1 MCWRGVCRVATPS
14 APRRGG
20 VASVADVTARPDSPA
35 SSASP
40 ESTGATS
47 APPESGGRLG
57 LLAAVAL
64 AAAGALLI
72 GLAPLVGVAD
82 GAEPA
87 FTSWPWLLVLAAL
100 PPALAALSLR
110 AGKRGLAAG
119 LLITPAVLAPGRLV
133 LDAQLVVGA
142 VDVARP
148 ELLKPTTLDPLP
160 PAPGT
165 WMLLAAHVLTGLA
178 GAVAAATAG
187 DRGSAAPAF
196 GSEEPLGPDSAER
209 AQRSGARRQGLLA
222 LVLCAAFTAG
232 VGSLMT
238 QLASDDPYLVPHAA
252 VDSSVLVLVGSVLF
266 AIGIPSA
273 GGLAVSS
280 ADPEFARGGLLGLA
294 LAMGAYA
301 VPSLA
306 AATFVPTLHYGSGA
320 VYCLL
325 AALALAALAAPAGR
339 VPQVDEHD
347 LNLPAGARLSTTA
360 GALAV
365 LAGGLGAAGA
375 ASPVLQVSEL
385 FLSNPATYPARM
397 LWPAGVVVLV
407 LGAALLWRPVAPRV
421 RPALVVAWAAL
432 PLATAGVLDSV
443 FTSLQV
449 PGTFALPGTWL
460 ASAGALLGALAAVV
474 AAVAGAIERD
484 DVDLTER
491 TWRPL
496 GLAPA
501 ALVVLLAL
509 GAFSLP
515 AVTAPEYVEPGLFRG
530 FSTASWG
537 EVIALAAVVGAAVL
551 VPRSRPARA
560 AGLLAGAALVL
571 LVRALEFPLTQG
583 RVPGSAPGPAVW
595 CSAGGIVVALL
606 GAVVLA
612 LRGERAPV
620 VSSGGDPAVEPPSD
634 WSPSAESSSARSASS
649 PGESAGSET
658 ARSETAGSEPDQSAP
673 SGWSGQ
679 L

>member
-1 MCWRGVCRVATPS
+1 MVRGAATPS
-14 APRRGG
+14 SPRRGW

-35 SSASP
+35 SSATP
-40 ESTGATS
+40 ESTGTTS
-47 APPESGGRLG
+47 APPENGGRIG
-57 LLAAVAL
+57 LLAAIAL
-64 AAAGALLI
+64 AAAGALLF
-72 GLAPLVGVAD
+72 GLAPAVGVAD
-82 GAEPA
+82 GAQPA
-87 FTSWPWLLVLAAL
+87 FTSWPWLLVPAAL
-100 PPALAALSLR
+100 PPALAAWSLR

-119 LLITPAVLAPGRLV
+119 LLIAPAVLAPGRLV

-160 PAPGT
+160 PATGT
-165 WMLLAAHVLTGLA
+165 WMLLAAHALIGLA
-178 GAVAAATAG
+178 GAVAAVTAG
-187 DRGSAAPAF
+187 DRGSAAPSF
-196 GSEEPLGPDSAER
+196 GSDEPLGPDSAER

-222 LVLCAAFTAG
+222 LVLCAAFAAG
-232 VGSLMT
+232 VGAMMT

-252 VDSSVLVLVGSVLF
+252 VDSSLLVLIGSALF

-294 LAMGAYA
+294 LAVGAY
-301 VPSLA
+301 VLPSLA
-306 AATFVPTLHYGSGA
+306 AATFVPTLHYGAGA
-320 VYCLL
+320 VYGLI
-325 AALALAALAAPAGR
+325 AALVLAALAAPAGR
-339 VPQVDEHD
+339 TPQVDEHD
-347 LNLPAGARLSTTA
+347 LSLPAGARLSTTT
-360 GALAV
+360 GVLAV
-365 LAGGLGAAGA
+365 LAGGLGLAGA

-397 LWPAGVVVLV
+397 LWPAGGALVVV
-407 LGAALLWRPVAPRV
+407 GAAVLWRPIAPWA
-421 RPALVVAWAAL
+421 RPALAVAWAGL

-443 FTSLQV
+443 FTSLQM
-449 PGTFALPGTWL
+449 PGTFALSGTWL
-460 ASAGALLGALAAVV
+460 ASAGALVGALAAVI
-474 AAVAGAIERD
+474 AAVTGAVERD

-491 TWRPL
+491 SWWPL

-515 AVTAPEYVEPGLFRG
+515 AVTAPDYVEPGLFTG

-537 EVIALAAVVGAAVL
+537 EVIALVAIAGAAVL
-551 VPRSRPARA
+551 VPRSRPSRA
-560 AGLLAGAALVL
+560 AGLLVGAALVL
-571 LVRALEFPLTQG
+571 LVRALEFPLTQE
-583 RVPGSAPGPAVW
+583 RVPGSAPGPALW
-595 CSAGGIVVALL
+595 CAAGGAAVALL

-620 VSSGGDPAVEPPSD
+620 ISSAGPSPEPAEPAAEES
-634 WSPSAESSSARSASS
+634 SPSASTGPEAGH
-649 PGESAGSET
+649 PGN
-658 ARSETAGSEPDQSAP
+658 